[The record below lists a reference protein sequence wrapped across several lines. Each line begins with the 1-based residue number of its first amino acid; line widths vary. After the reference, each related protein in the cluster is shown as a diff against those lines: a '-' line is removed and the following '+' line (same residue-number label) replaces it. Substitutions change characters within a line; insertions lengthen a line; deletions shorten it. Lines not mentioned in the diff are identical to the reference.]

1 MITLILI
8 LASLIVIGAIVAFG
22 AAITVLSPVLL
33 IILFLPLTDLV
44 IIKICKEIKI
54 SREKKKEE

>member
-8 LASLIVIGAIVAFG
+8 LASLIIVGAIVAFG

-44 IIKICKEIKI
+44 IIKIWKEIK
-54 SREKKKEE
+54 SSKEKKKEE